1 MFTRQIMRNRDKAW
15 VFRLIIMCCLL
26 FCLVSASAL
35 AQGLPRIV
43 RVYVALADN
52 QNQGIVPVPAKLGNG
67 EDPERNLY
75 WGAAYGVKTFF
86 ARSPDWRLL
95 TCRQNPRP
103 EVLQRCTFRHRVQNV
118 YLIADAYRGSQ
129 IKTAIA
135 DFLEAAAARTAEKTS
150 VRISDESFLNS
161 SISADLVAYV
171 GHDGLMDFQL
181 SSPPHGLNTT
191 ARKTIVLACLSRSYF
206 AGPLRMAA
214 AYPLLW
220 TNGLMAPEAYILK
233 NALDGWIANESDQQI
248 RDRAAAAYQKYQKC
262 GLTAARKLFST
273 GW

>member
-1 MFTRQIMRNRDKAW
+1 M
-15 VFRLIIMCCLL
+15 
-26 FCLVSASAL
+26 
-35 AQGLPRIV
+35 
-43 RVYVALADN
+43 ALADN

-75 WGAAYGVKTFF
+75 WGAAYGVRTFF

-181 SSPPHGLNTT
+181 SSPAHGLNTT

-262 GLTAARKLFST
+262 GLNAARKLFST